1 MVYRKDGHGYL
12 GAAPAKKAV
21 QRMKGSHPTDPEP
34 GIRHPGVDVADLNPV
49 LRGWAAYFSYGTRLM
64 AYRAVDQYVAQR
76 VRHFL
81 RRRHKVPTRGTRRF
95 STEIIF
101 GELGVVRLRRVHLGS
116 PVQASVCHSSE
127 SRMRENRTSGSMSGM
142 WKRV

>member
-1 MVYRKDGHGYL
+1 
-12 GAAPAKKAV
+12 
-21 QRMKGSHPTDPEP
+21 
-34 GIRHPGVDVADLNPV
+34 
-49 LRGWAAYFSYGTRLM
+49 M

-81 RRRHKVPTRGTRRF
+81 GRRHKVPTRGTWRF

-116 PVQASVCHSSE
+116 PVHASV
-127 SRMRENRTSGSMSGM
+127 
-142 WKRV
+142 